1 MLVKIGSEG
10 AGGSVQ
16 CLGRGEGVTPFEA
29 QGAVTISQNGG
40 VHGVLT
46 LAKLPIT
53 SDEPQR

>member
-1 MLVKIGSEG
+1 MKIGSEG
-10 AGGSVQ
+10 AGGSVLS
-16 CLGRGEGVTPFEA
+16 LGASLLFEA
-29 QGAVTISQNGG
+29 HGAETTTQNGG